1 MQRRVRAIVALL
13 GLVLSVTAFAQG
25 TPFRREAWGL
35 GFTVPPNWRTAD
47 RDGLLLLGSDTE
59 AGMMIVR
66 FLPRATREE
75 LLASYSEGVQD
86 ANLMAQPV
94 AEAQPFDVPGAT
106 GLAGVLEG
114 QAQDGTTLR
123 VRSIAVLSRHGGAVV
138 LLALTT
144 PPQFAR
150 LQARADALARS
161 IVFSGAPKAAP
172 IAGDYQ
178 YFYIASGG
186 GYSRESRLTLCA
198 SGRFRISGE
207 MAGSGSAGSAYGSSG
222 QGGTWSATGD
232 AGGGTLLLQG
242 DGGTRS
248 VPWRV
253 STNPRDRSGYGPAIY
268 LGNDLYQK
276 VGEGRC

>member
-1 MQRRVRAIVALL
+1 MRRLVVALL
-13 GLVLSVTAFAQG
+13 SLVLTATALAQG

-35 GFTVPPNWRTAD
+35 GFTVPPNWRAAD

-59 AGMMIVR
+59 AGLMILR
-66 FLPRATREE
+66 FLPRTTREE
-75 LLASYSEGVQD
+75 LLASYREGVQD
-86 ANLMAQPV
+86 ANLIAQPV
-94 AEAQPFDVPGAT
+94 AEAEPFDVPGAT
-106 GLAGVLEG
+106 GLAGVMEG

-161 IVFSGAPKAAP
+161 VVFTAAPKAAP

-178 YFYIASGG
+178 YFYMASGG

-207 MAGSGSAGSAYGSSG
+207 LAGSGAAGSAYTSND
-222 QGGTWSATGD
+222 QGGSWSATGD
-232 AGGGTLLLQG
+232 ASGGTLVLQG

-248 VPWRV
+248 LPWRV
-253 STNPRDRSGYGPAIY
+253 STNPRDRSGYGPALY